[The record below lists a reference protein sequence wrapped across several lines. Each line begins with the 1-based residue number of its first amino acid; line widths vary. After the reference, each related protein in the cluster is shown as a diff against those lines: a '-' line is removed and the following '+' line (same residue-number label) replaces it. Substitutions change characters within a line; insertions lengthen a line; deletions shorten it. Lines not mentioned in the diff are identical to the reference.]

1 MDDFEFYMDE
11 QIEEKEEFPN
21 LPVEL
26 KGIDLKPDE
35 NEKLKNDFPVLKKRI
50 IITFSE
56 NQSDELVEILGVP
69 MLDTKNRNLFSLE
82 EIKGMR
88 ENGLL

>member
-1 MDDFEFYMDE
+1 MDE

-21 LPVEL
+21 LPEEL
-26 KGIDLKPDE
+26 RGIDLKPDE

-56 NQSDELVEILGVP
+56 NQSDELAEILGVP